1 MSTRPIQQ
9 PITRRAGAL
18 GTWLIPIGAV
28 LIGTIFTY
36 FLTAPDVVEDPAGAA
51 EFATNAMSY
60 VLGILYLLAT
70 IAVLLGLVALYAW
83 LSDGPAAGIAL
94 AGLVLG
100 VTSLGLLLAA
110 DGVFILA
117 TAAVGVLLL
126 DGNTAAGDVLAKLTG
141 GDFNWPVLVAFT
153 MAMALALAAG
163 IADAVAIWRSGRVP
177 RWTAVM
183 FGLGLVL
190 LTTSTP
196 FIGQIGSLLL
206 AIAGV
211 VIARSVSRLGPT
223 SAMIVER

>member
-9 PITRRAGAL
+9 PIPRRASAL
-18 GTWLIPIGAV
+18 GMWLIPIGAG
-28 LIGTIFTY
+28 LIGAIFTY
-36 FLTAPDVVEDPAGAA
+36 FLTSPDVVEDPVGAA
-51 EFATNAMSY
+51 EFATNATGY
-60 VLGILYLLAT
+60 ALGILYILAT

-83 LSDGPAAGIAL
+83 LSDGPAGGIAL

-126 DGNTAAGDVLAKLTG
+126 DGNAGAGDVLAKLTG
-141 GDFNWPVLVAFT
+141 GDFNWPVLVAFI
-153 MAMALALAAG
+153 MAVGLALAAG

-177 RWTAVM
+177 RWTAVV
-183 FGLGLVL
+183 FGLGLAL

-196 FIGQIGSLLL
+196 LIGQIGSLLL
-206 AIAGV
+206 VIAGV
-211 VIARSVSRLGPT
+211 VIARSVSRLGAT
-223 SAMIVER
+223 SATIVER